1 MNQHLDL
8 SAGKAAY
15 VREMFS
21 NIAPR
26 YDFLN
31 HILSANI
38 DKLWRRFTV
47 KNLRDVLELPGS
59 VALDIACG
67 TGDLSLELGRY
78 TKTIGCDFCH
88 PMLIHGIDKVRNS
101 NRPVWLSE
109 GDALHLPFASNS
121 FNAVTIAFGLRNL
134 ESYSGGLAEI
144 FRVLKP
150 GGRAGIL
157 EFSQPVVPIFSHA
170 FKFYF
175 SKILPVIGRLVSGSA
190 SAYTYLPE
198 SVTKFPNQRSLV
210 SMMQEIGFD
219 KVRYHN
225 LSGGIAALH
234 LGEKL

>member
-8 SAGKAAY
+8 SSGKAAY
-15 VREMFS
+15 VRDMFS

-47 KNLRDVLELPGS
+47 KKLLDVLDRPGS
-59 VALDIACG
+59 RALDIACG

-78 TKTIGCDFCH
+78 AQTIGCDFCH
-88 PMLIHGIDKVRNS
+88 PMLVHGIEKVRAS

-109 GDALHLPFASNS
+109 GDALNLPFAANS
-121 FNAVTIAFGLRNL
+121 FNAVTISFGLRNL
-134 ESYSGGLAEI
+134 ESFSGGLSEI
-144 FRVLKP
+144 LRVLKP

-157 EFSQPVVPIFSHA
+157 EFSQPVLPIFSHL
-170 FKFYF
+170 FGFYF
-175 SKILPVIGRLVSGSA
+175 SKILPFIGRLVSGSN

-198 SVTKFPNQRSLV
+198 SVSKFPNQKTLA
-210 SMMQEIGFD
+210 SMMTEIGFD
-219 KVRYHN
+219 HVRYHN